1 MLADG
6 FGRPLRFILTP
17 GQTGDVTQ
25 APTLIEG
32 RRADHMLADAA
43 HDRRAVHFLI
53 FIHLASAK
61 LGMR

>member
-6 FGRPLRFILTP
+6 FGRPLRFIPTP
-17 GQTGDVTQ
+17 GQTDDVTQ
-25 APTLIEG
+25 APTLIKG
-32 RRADHMLADAA
+32 RRADHVLADTAY
-43 HDRRAVHFLI
+43 DSRAVHFLN